1 MPGRVTERAVAV
13 ADPDR
18 RRTAFGVLVAQP
30 KRRGRP
36 GLLLEPRETDPPA
49 RALAAAGIRPRR
61 QCPTEVDG
69 GFLEHLLAH
78 FGPPRQAVH
87 PQFGDTIGV
96 DTEDSAGRLGLL
108 PHVERVDQIKP
119 RPRHPGI
126 RTGLAL
132 SELDLD
138 DS

>member
-1 MPGRVTERAVAV
+1 MPGRVTERGRSRSPTRIA
-13 ADPDR
+13 
-18 RRTAFGVLVAQP
+18 G
-30 KRRGRP
+30 GRP
-36 GLLLEPRETDPPA
+36 LVCLLRSRNDGVVPVFFLNRGKPTRLPV
-49 RALAAAGIRPRR
+49 RSPRR
-61 QCPTEVDG
+61 ESARRQRPTEVDG

-87 PQFGDTIGV
+87 PDFGDTIGV

-126 RTGLAL
+126 RIGLAL